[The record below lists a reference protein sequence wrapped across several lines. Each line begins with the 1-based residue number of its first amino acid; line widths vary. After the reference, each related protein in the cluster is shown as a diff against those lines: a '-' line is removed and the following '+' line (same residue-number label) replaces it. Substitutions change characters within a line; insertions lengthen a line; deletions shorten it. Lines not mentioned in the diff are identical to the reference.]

1 MAHCRDCVRFQFRSF
16 PRPLINPAAAPHV
29 DNGDERSSAAR
40 CGPCRRHRHGP
51 AARLDLRIQRSHRAA
66 GGGAR
71 GQALRARQ
79 RVRHIGGVLHGGR
92 EPGPAAVRARACADP
107 GGIDRHPLRC
117 RRSAGGGR
125 AVARLADP
133 RLWAGVRHR
142 RRDGLRRRATMRE
155 CDAAHPARP
164 RQRLS
169 RRSLSTRCHAG
180 CAGLRARAR
189 SGRSAPH
196 ACRPRGRGR
205 DGDDCRGAAGRAR
218 RRGAGKAR
226 PGERCESGERAGQL
240 AGHILEALHGV
251 LPGGVSRPHGA
262 EPGGQHGRCLRRG
275 KIGVA
280 ACHHRHYGRNRRSA
294 SRGRLADRPVP
305 GAAGRR
311 VRSDHGAR
319 RCHRAHA
326 AAVGRDGDPDPGADR
341 CRLRSH
347 LGRDLR
353 RRRILLAE
361 GGFRPH
367 RRPRLHCLVSGRDR
381 ASHPCGA
388 SLRPL
393 WRV

>member
-1 MAHCRDCVRFQFRSF
+1 MAHCRDYVRFQFRSF

-71 GQALRARQ
+71 GQALRACQ

-107 GGIDRHPLRC
+107 GGIDRYPLRC

-169 RRSLSTRCHAG
+169 RRSLSSRRHAG

-189 SGRSAPH
+189 IWVGVRHTLAGL
-196 ACRPRGRGR
+196 AVVVGRG
-205 DGDDCRGAAGRAR
+205 DACRGAAGRAR

-226 PGERCESGERAGQL
+226 SGERCRKRRAG
-240 AGHILEALHGV
+240 
-251 LPGGVSRPHGA
+251 R
-262 EPGGQHGRCLRRG
+262 
-275 KIGVA
+275 A
-280 ACHHRHYGRNRRSA
+280 ACGSYSGSSSPCSSWRRQPA
-294 SRGRLADRPVP
+294 SW
-305 GAAGRR
+305 
-311 VRSDHGAR
+311 
-319 RCHRAHA
+319 C
-326 AAVGRDGDPDPGADR
+326 
-341 CRLRSH
+341 
-347 LGRDLR
+347 
-353 RRRILLAE
+353 
-361 GGFRPH
+361 
-367 RRPRLHCLVSGRDR
+367 
-381 ASHPCGA
+381 
-388 SLRPL
+388 
-393 WRV
+393 